1 MKGQAKSNVSRLNSH
16 VNRTYMTTRGGDTV
30 EMTWQ
35 SQAVCKELIELGVVS
50 DGTLFPFTKREH
62 AANETFRREVCGRC
76 PVARECLEFALE
88 NGYAGTW
95 GGRLLTE
102 ADVREERGAA

>member
-1 MKGQAKSNVSRLNSH
+1 M
-16 VNRTYMTTRGGDTV
+16 

-35 SQAVCKELIELGVVS
+35 ELAACKDVIELGVVS
-50 DGTLFPFTKREH
+50 DGTLFPFTKHEI
-62 AANETFRREVCGRC
+62 AANETFRRTFCGTC

-102 ADVREERGAA
+102 VDVREERGAVA